1 LNPVDLFWSGR
12 VPTVEGDG
20 RPLVC
25 LIRDTP
31 RNGGVRVLESNDSIS
46 RFGSYFIKFVLNAD
60 ADTVYRSYLSSGLYW
75 SNMFHQQAYKHA
87 RLFILGH
94 FGNSEHPKHHN
105 NNLLHFFIDWGLL
118 TIVVI
123 HHHFRYDKSVLVI

>member
-60 ADTVYRSYLSSGLYW
+60 AQTLCIGVICHLDYTGPTCFTNKHTSMPDYSFSAISGTANIQNIITTTFFTFSLIGGFSLSLSSIII
-75 SNMFHQQAYKHA
+75 SDMTSQ
-87 RLFILGH
+87 
-94 FGNSEHPKHHN
+94 S
-105 NNLLHFFIDWGLL
+105 
-118 TIVVI
+118 
-123 HHHFRYDKSVLVI
+123 